1 MPLHPLAV
9 HLPVVIIPLTALGLL
24 AWVLVPS
31 LGAKVRSWLV
41 GGGVLGVI
49 GTAWSNTTGAE
60 LLKDIGRS
68 PQSPGDVAPHMMWGN
83 ALVVAS
89 VFLAAAAIA
98 LWYKETVVTQIA
110 AVIMAVVALII
121 TFGAGHSGAQL
132 VWH

>member
-1 MPLHPLAV
+1 MA
-9 HLPVVIIPLTALGLL
+9 
-24 AWVLVPS
+24 
-31 LGAKVRSWLV
+31 WLV

-68 PQSPGDVAPHMMWGN
+68 PQNPGDVAPHMMWGN

-89 VFLAAAAIA
+89 VFLAAPAIA

>member
-1 MPLHPLAV
+1 
-9 HLPVVIIPLTALGLL
+9 
-24 AWVLVPS
+24 
-31 LGAKVRSWLV
+31 
-41 GGGVLGVI
+41 
-49 GTAWSNTTGAE
+49 
-60 LLKDIGRS
+60 
-68 PQSPGDVAPHMMWGN
+68 MMWGN

-89 VFLAAAAIA
+89 IFLAAAAIA

>member
-89 VFLAAAAIA
+89 AAAAIA